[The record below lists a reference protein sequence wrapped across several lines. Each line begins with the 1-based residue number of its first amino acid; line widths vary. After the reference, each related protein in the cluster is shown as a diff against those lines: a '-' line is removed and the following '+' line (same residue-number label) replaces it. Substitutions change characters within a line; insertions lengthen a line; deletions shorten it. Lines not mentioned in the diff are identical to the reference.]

1 MGFRPEGLVR
11 GVYRWSGWRWGLLRM
26 SSRVLGRSM
35 GGSVSG
41 VMGGGGNEEGMTVLT
56 LLTTLRI
63 YRTNEQMLLIKI
75 IRIASISEVQ
85 GEFQRN
91 ATSTFRLHPHQY
103 SIAV

>member
-1 MGFRPEGLVR
+1 
-11 GVYRWSGWRWGLLRM
+11 
-26 SSRVLGRSM
+26 M